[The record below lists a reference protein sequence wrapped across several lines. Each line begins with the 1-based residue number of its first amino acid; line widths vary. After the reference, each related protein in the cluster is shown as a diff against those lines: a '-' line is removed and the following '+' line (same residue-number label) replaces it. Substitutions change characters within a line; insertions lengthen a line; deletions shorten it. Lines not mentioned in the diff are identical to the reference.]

1 MQTQPSTEL
10 SPELARARLPELQ
23 AQLAVRQSITHFA
36 RAGVA
41 LVASSIFTAAAAKLF
56 WDSIRFPVFGAA
68 VGAAGERSG
77 HLRVD
82 PVPARVGAPAPR
94 AGALRLSA
102 GGSPGA
108 APGRSGRA
116 AAAMSAPRGRFIV
129 LEGIDGSG
137 TTTQAARL
145 VASLRAAGQVV
156 VGTREPSEGPM
167 GLLLRQ
173 ALTRRLVGISDRVL
187 ALLFAADR
195 LDHLASLVEPALAE
209 GKVVVSDRYVLSSL
223 AYQGMRL
230 PLAWVEA
237 LNAAARPA
245 DLTLYLDVDV
255 RTASRRRHVRG
266 GPVELFDADPVQRSV
281 ARAYAARGQEAR
293 PGAAGGPGGRKRH
306 AGRGRRG
313 DPLAGAGPA
322 VRAPA
327 EVESPAGWDGPAL
340 RRSSSA
346 TRFSRP
352 RWRT

>member
-1 MQTQPSTEL
+1 
-10 SPELARARLPELQ
+10 
-23 AQLAVRQSITHFA
+23 
-36 RAGVA
+36 
-41 LVASSIFTAAAAKLF
+41 
-56 WDSIRFPVFGAA
+56 
-68 VGAAGERSG
+68 
-77 HLRVD
+77 
-82 PVPARVGAPAPR
+82 
-94 AGALRLSA
+94 
-102 GGSPGA
+102 
-108 APGRSGRA
+108 
-116 AAAMSAPRGRFIV
+116 MSATQGRFIV

-209 GKVVVSDRYVLSSL
+209 GKVVVSDRYILSSL

-281 ARAYAARGQEAR
+281 ARAYGRVVRKHARAQRVVRVDGSGTPDAVAAEILSQAQTLLS
-293 PGAAGGPGGRKRH
+293 
-306 AGRGRRG
+306 GRR
-313 DPLAGAGPA
+313 
-322 VRAPA
+322 RK
-327 EVESPAGWDGPAL
+327 
-340 RRSSSA
+340 
-346 TRFSRP
+346 
-352 RWRT
+352 